1 MNRKTQQF
9 ACYQIHLEYFR
20 AFGSIMGE
28 TVIAEKSYNEIRKV
42 KTVCLLLFISKHERC
57 RSLTGDMYL
66 LPALKQIVCHEITQL
81 GYRKQ
86 IQILI
91 GCTFTFILSI
101 VCFREAF
108 DSIAFIYKA
117 CLCIVCE
124 YKERKLTANSSQAYH
139 KMSTL
144 ETTKENRFSIL

>member
-1 MNRKTQQF
+1 
-9 ACYQIHLEYFR
+9 
-20 AFGSIMGE
+20 MGE
-28 TVIAEKSYNEIRKV
+28 TVIAEKSYNEIRTV
-42 KTVCLLLFISKHERC
+42 KTVCLLLFLPKHEMC

-108 DSIAFIYKA
+108 DSIAFISKA

-124 YKERKLTANSSQAYH
+124 YKERKLTANLSQLYH
-139 KMSTL
+139 KTSTL
-144 ETTKENRFSIL
+144 ETTKENRFSIS